1 MFVNIVEFPAIAE
14 GHDEDFRAWFAAS
27 NEAFGRFPGFIS
39 RQLLRPAG
47 GQGGYVAIVVH
58 ESADTF
64 GRMQQSTERGQAWE
78 QVSRFLTGTPRP
90 RFFEIVVG

>member
-14 GHDEDFRAWFAAS
+14 GHDEDFVAWFAAS
-27 NEAFGRFPGFIS
+27 NEAFGGVPGFIS
-39 RQLLRPAG
+39 RQLLRPQD

-64 GRMQQSTERGQAWE
+64 RRMQQSTERSQAWE
-78 QVSRFLTGTPRP
+78 RVSSFLTGTPQP
-90 RFFEIVVG
+90 RFFEVVVG